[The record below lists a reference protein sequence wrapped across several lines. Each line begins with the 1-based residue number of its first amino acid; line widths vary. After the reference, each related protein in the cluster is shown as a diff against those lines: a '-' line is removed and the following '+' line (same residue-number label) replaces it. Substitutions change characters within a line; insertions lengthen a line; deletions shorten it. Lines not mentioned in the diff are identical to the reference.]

1 MAFTFRSSEVWLLGK
16 AIVILD
22 CINRSNMFWMRED
35 NSSLLH
41 AHQALPEPHCSV
53 LSILRRL
60 GKTKGFSEKDTLDSE
75 GSQNHANGKTAE
87 GTRLAKP
94 EKAGTHSLMTVME

>member
-1 MAFTFRSSEVWLLGK
+1 MDFTFHCSELWLLGK
-16 AIVILD
+16 PIVILD
-22 CINRSNMFWMRED
+22 CMNRSNMFWMRED

-41 AHQALPEPHCSV
+41 AHQALPKPHCSV
-53 LSILRRL
+53 LGIPRKL
-60 GKTKGFSEKDTLDSE
+60 GKTKDFSEKDTLDSE

-94 EKAGTHSLMTVME
+94 EKPATHRRMTVME